1 MGLTERLRD
10 YRIGRFTDEDV
21 VSCTG
26 LSPRGWRELIKF
38 GVVRTLT
45 ENVRGRG
52 HVRLCDAIVFKRAAV
67 IAALSEAGFSLA
79 VAGGIAYFVPFHWS
93 LFEIC
98 DPGNVSLEVADSNT
112 RRVLPLRL
120 RKANANWFNPAQP
133 AKAHPKSDWLVQI
146 YDRRFVSII
155 YRPAEKPVVFGD
167 LREEGAKFVAWV
179 PHYAKSQFVQSAV
192 AQLGMEW
199 APAGDRYPDVVSEW
213 EEPTKWTKELR
224 SLSYEYEKLPA
235 DDPLRRAAE
244 ATVHNPLS
252 TTTINIS
259 FAIRRAI
266 RRYLGIEQIEPA
278 PKSRKLR

>member
-1 MGLTERLRD
+1 MGLAERLRD

-98 DPGNVSLEVADSNT
+98 DPGNV
-112 RRVLPLRL
+112 R
-120 RKANANWFNPAQP
+120 
-133 AKAHPKSDWLVQI
+133 
-146 YDRRFVSII
+146 
-155 YRPAEKPVVFGD
+155 
-167 LREEGAKFVAWV
+167 
-179 PHYAKSQFVQSAV
+179 
-192 AQLGMEW
+192 
-199 APAGDRYPDVVSEW
+199 
-213 EEPTKWTKELR
+213 
-224 SLSYEYEKLPA
+224 
-235 DDPLRRAAE
+235 
-244 ATVHNPLS
+244 
-252 TTTINIS
+252 
-259 FAIRRAI
+259 
-266 RRYLGIEQIEPA
+266 
-278 PKSRKLR
+278 